1 MSDTIDPYIRPS
13 YSDQF
18 ASFYTELKRVMDASG
33 HLYINIYTDQAGTSA
48 ALDTLGA
55 PIQHRLVKYVM
66 YTYSSAEYAGSQSD
80 KGGLRIVF
88 MDNNARLEFFNTEPI
103 ILYWYTIDGIN
114 PQVLEAFT

>member
-33 HLYINIYTDQAGTSA
+33 HLYINIYTDQAGTSP

-88 MDNNARLEFFNTEPI
+88 MDNNARLEFLNTEPI

-114 PQVLEAFT
+114 PQVLQAFT

>member
-1 MSDTIDPYIRPS
+1 MSSEIDPYIRPS

-18 ASFYTELKRVMDASG
+18 ASFYTELKRIMDASG
-33 HLYINIYTDQAGTSA
+33 HLYINIYTDQAGTSP
-48 ALDTLGA
+48 ALDTLGV

-66 YTYSSAEYAGSQSD
+66 YTYSNAEYAGSQSD

-88 MDNNARLEFFNTEPI
+88 MDNNARLEFLNTEPI

-114 PQVLEAFT
+114 PQIIQPFT